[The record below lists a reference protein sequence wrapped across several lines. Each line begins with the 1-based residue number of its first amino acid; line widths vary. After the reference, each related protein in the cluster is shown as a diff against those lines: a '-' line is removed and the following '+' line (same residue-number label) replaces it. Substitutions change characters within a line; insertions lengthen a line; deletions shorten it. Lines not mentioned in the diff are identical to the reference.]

1 MATFSFE
8 LFRIGLGRGMAAEQE
23 DKREGEGGGWVVVV
37 LLLPLA
43 AGTLYPLELSALM
56 CSFC

>member
-23 DKREGEGGGWVVVV
+23 DKTEGEGGWVVVV

-43 AGTLYPLELSALM
+43 AGALYPLELSALM